1 MSLKYIRRSV
11 MVKFKN
17 RNVALSSYEAL
28 FSEISGNVVT
38 IRNRKYERLL
48 WVELRGRLRQTE
60 RNKDI
65 LAMVYGLGFWEDKDY
80 NIRQIAEFYGLSQ
93 GRVISVAKE
102 CIRNLKTVVS
112 MAQGELDSNLLPL
125 FDKRYLYNRLIKTEE
140 LKTLNQDPLSRDL
153 YYLNLSTRTYNVLKR
168 RGINCLKDLTIMS
181 KEELKKVRGLG
192 QTSYNEV
199 IRTVRANN
207 LLFKGEENDK

>member
-1 MSLKYIRRSV
+1 

-65 LAMVYGLGFWEDKDY
+65 LAMVYGLGLWEDKDY

-93 GRVISVAKE
+93 GRIISVAKE

-168 RGINCLKDLTIMS
+168 RGINCLKDLIIMS

-207 LLFKGEENDK
+207 LLFKGEEHDK

>member
-1 MSLKYIRRSV
+1 

-65 LAMVYGLGFWEDKDY
+65 LAMVYGLGLWEDKDY

-93 GRVISVAKE
+93 GRIISVAKE

-168 RGINCLKDLTIMS
+168 RGINCLKDLIIMS
-181 KEELKKVRGLG
+181 KEELKK
-192 QTSYNEV
+192 
-199 IRTVRANN
+199 
-207 LLFKGEENDK
+207 

>member
-1 MSLKYIRRSV
+1 

-65 LAMVYGLGFWEDKDY
+65 LAMVYGLGLWEDKDY

-93 GRVISVAKE
+93 GRIISVAKE

-112 MAQGELDSNLLPL
+112 MAQGELDFNLLPL

-199 IRTVRANN
+199 VRTVRANN
-207 LLFKGEENDK
+207 LLFKGEEHDK

>member
-1 MSLKYIRRSV
+1 

-48 WVELRGRLRQTE
+48 WIELRGRLRQTE

-65 LAMVYGLGFWEDKDY
+65 LAMVYGLGLWEDKDY

-93 GRVISVAKE
+93 GRIISIAKE

-168 RGINCLKDLTIMS
+168 RGINCLKDLANMS
-181 KEELKKVRGLG
+181 KDELKKVRGLG

-199 IRTVRANN
+199 IRIMKRSGF
-207 LLFKGEENDK
+207 LFKGEENDK

>member
-1 MSLKYIRRSV
+1 

-93 GRVISVAKE
+93 GRIISVAKE

>member
-1 MSLKYIRRSV
+1 

-38 IRNRKYERLL
+38 IRNKKYERLL

-65 LAMVYGLGFWEDKDY
+65 LAMVYGLGLWKDKDY

-93 GRVISVAKE
+93 GRIISVAKE

-168 RGINCLKDLTIMS
+168 RGINCLKDLIIMS

>member
-1 MSLKYIRRSV
+1 MPR
-11 MVKFKN
+11 FKN
-17 RNVALSSYEAL
+17 RTVSLSGYEAL
-28 FSEISGNVVT
+28 FSDVTSSIVT
-38 IRNRKYERLL
+38 IKNKKEERIL
-48 WVELRGRLRQTE
+48 WVTLKDRLKQTDK
-60 RNKDI
+60 NKDI
-65 LAMVYGLGFWEDKDY
+65 LAMAYGVGLWEDKDY

-93 GRVISVAKE
+93 GRIISIAKE

-168 RGINCLKDLTIMS
+168 RGINCLKDLANMS

-199 IRTVRANN
+199 IRIMKRSGF
-207 LLFKGEENDK
+207 LFKGEENDK

>member
-1 MSLKYIRRSV
+1 

-48 WVELRGRLRQTE
+48 WIELRGRLRQTE

-65 LAMVYGLGFWEDKDY
+65 LAMVYGLGLWEDKDY
-80 NIRQIAEFYGLSQ
+80 NIRKIAEFYGLSQ
-93 GRVISVAKE
+93 GRIISIAKE

-168 RGINCLKDLTIMS
+168 RGINCLKDLANMS

-199 IRTVRANN
+199 IRIMKRSGF
-207 LLFKGEENDK
+207 LFKGEENDK

>member
-1 MSLKYIRRSV
+1 

-28 FSEISGNVVT
+28 FSEISRNVVT
-38 IRNRKYERLL
+38 IRNKKYERLL

-65 LAMVYGLGFWEDKDY
+65 LAMVYGLGLWEEKDY
-80 NIRQIAEFYGLSQ
+80 TIRQIAEFYGLSQ
-93 GRVISVAKE
+93 GRIISVAKE
-102 CIRNLKTVVS
+102 CIRDLKTVVS
-112 MAQGELDSNLLPL
+112 MAQSELDFNLLPL

-140 LKTLNQDPLSRDL
+140 LKTLNQDLLSRDL

-199 IRTVRANN
+199 VRTVKANN

>member
-1 MSLKYIRRSV
+1 

-48 WVELRGRLRQTE
+48 WIELRGRLRQTE

-65 LAMVYGLGFWEDKDY
+65 LAMVYGLGLWEDKDY

-93 GRVISVAKE
+93 GRIISIAKE

-168 RGINCLKDLTIMS
+168 RGINCLKDLANMS

-199 IRTVRANN
+199 IRIMKRSGF
-207 LLFKGEENDK
+207 LFKGEENDK

>member
-1 MSLKYIRRSV
+1 

-38 IRNRKYERLL
+38 IRNKKYERLL

-65 LAMVYGLGFWEDKDY
+65 LAMVYGLGLWEDKDY

-93 GRVISVAKE
+93 GRIISVAKE

-168 RGINCLKDLTIMS
+168 RGINCLKDLIIMS

>member
-1 MSLKYIRRSV
+1 

>member
-1 MSLKYIRRSV
+1 

-48 WVELRGRLRQTE
+48 WIELRGRLRQTE

-65 LAMVYGLGFWEDKDY
+65 LALVYGLGLWEDKDY

-93 GRVISVAKE
+93 GRIISIAKE

-168 RGINCLKDLTIMS
+168 RGINCLKDLANMS

-199 IRTVRANN
+199 IRIMKRSGF
-207 LLFKGEENDK
+207 LFKGEENDK

>member
-1 MSLKYIRRSV
+1 

-28 FSEISGNVVT
+28 FSEISRNVVT
-38 IRNRKYERLL
+38 IRNKKYERLL
-48 WVELRGRLRQTE
+48 WVELRGRLSQTE

-65 LAMVYGLGFWEDKDY
+65 LAMVYGLGLWEEKDY
-80 NIRQIAEFYGLSQ
+80 TIRQIAEFYGLSQ
-93 GRVISVAKE
+93 GRIISIAKE
-102 CIRNLKTVVS
+102 CIRDLKTVVS
-112 MAQGELDSNLLPL
+112 MAQGELDFNLLPL

-140 LKTLNQDPLSRDL
+140 LKTLNKDLLSRDL

-168 RGINCLKDLTIMS
+168 SGINCLKDLTIMS

-199 IRTVRANN
+199 IRTVKANN

>member
-1 MSLKYIRRSV
+1 

-65 LAMVYGLGFWEDKDY
+65 LAMVYGLGLWEDKDY

-93 GRVISVAKE
+93 GRIISVAKE

-140 LKTLNQDPLSRDL
+140 LKTLNQDPLNRDL

-168 RGINCLKDLTIMS
+168 RGINCLKDLTVMS